1 MSRAF
6 LQARGCCKE
15 GAELAAWL
23 LWGDTVTLILSGS
36 CVFWQR
42 GMNEEPCP
50 EAGTLQGIKTGR
62 EVTGAVT
69 HRCLVKEG

>member
-1 MSRAF
+1 MLSYKRGGVVRNE
-6 LQARGCCKE
+6 QSWQPGCC
-15 GAELAAWL
+15 GVT
-23 LWGDTVTLILSGS
+23 TVTLILSGS